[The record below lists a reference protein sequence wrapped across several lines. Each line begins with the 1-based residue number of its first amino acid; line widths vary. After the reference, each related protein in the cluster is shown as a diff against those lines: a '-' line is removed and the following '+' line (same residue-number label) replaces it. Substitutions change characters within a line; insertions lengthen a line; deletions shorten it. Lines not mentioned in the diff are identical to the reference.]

1 MKLHS
6 KISFLVNLVM
16 ILAFIQLKAQTNPAS
31 FTELYVAF
39 DEAIQ
44 LTDSNSNQEFLHRF
58 FKVNPKVPVPVSA
71 DFSFE
76 FSKNSALRHIARM
89 RYENSIDCSNALFYI
104 SKCQQVKYVEFVPK
118 NRRFLTPDDLGP
130 NTSSSG
136 GQWYQYK
143 IQAQQAWDLQ
153 TGSNTVRVAVVDDA
167 VQTNHPELVGACLPG
182 YDAAEEDTDVEP
194 PTSAHDHGTH
204 VAGLIGALTDNG
216 QGMASLAYGV
226 RILPVKVTFDNNPD
240 NVAGGFEGIAWAVLN
255 GADVINCSW
264 GSETYSQ
271 TGLAVIQDAIN
282 AGITVVAAAGNF
294 NNSVV
299 QFPAGYDGVIA
310 VGASTSSDTRSSFS
324 NYGTWVDVSAPGS
337 LIWSLAPNN
346 GYQVKNGTS
355 FAAPLVSALAALLK
369 SNNPNLSPAEVQ
381 ACIQGA
387 ADDISFLNP
396 DFNGLIGAGR
406 INAYEAIRC
415 VRLSQAMHNVSLSFE
430 TPIPNRVCTGSLS
443 PLLRIT
449 NTGSEVLNSLT
460 IRSQLGDA
468 PPYFYEIDTSLLQ
481 GESMLLPLQE
491 IYPAPGVQS
500 YRVQLVGFLNGIH
513 SDAYSPDNVLQE
525 SIEVIGGL
533 GESLPFTENFESGS
547 FATNGWLVENEHD
560 PFTWNIALAA
570 SPETGSKAAKLD
582 YFINPNVGSR
592 DFLNTPPL
600 DFSGLSSVSL
610 SFDFAYMPRFQ
621 NISDSL
627 ILSYSSNCGE
637 SFTRLLTLSGSA
649 LATTQAFPDVFN
661 ANLSSLW
668 CGASGF
674 APCVTL
680 NLDSLAG
687 NTTVVFRWE
696 GYCNNGNNLYIDNIR
711 IEGEEAAITPTA
723 AFNAVWD
730 LPACTGST
738 VQFQNES
745 TGNPDSFLWSF
756 NGGSPASS
764 SLENPLVIYDA
775 PGVYPVSLRVSN
787 SQGNDS
793 VFFNNYV
800 VVAEVPF
807 VSISTTNDTICSG
820 NAAQLLASGA
830 NYYYWNS
837 GPAMSSTFG
846 ESVVVSPQNSANYA
860 VNGVSDEGC
869 AASAT
874 QQITVVTQPAPPT
887 ITVDG
892 VFLVASQGIE
902 YEWYFNGALLPDA
915 TGQSIIPTQ
924 NGNYNVRVYLQDN
937 CSSISGIFTVNFAG
951 KEQIK
956 AADNLLIFPNP
967 ANERV
972 QLAYNGSFRSIQV
985 FNASGL
991 RVFESSSTHV
1001 IETSSWASGLYSLIL
1016 TNKKGEIIR
1025 QQFEIL
1031 H

>member
-1 MKLHS
+1 
-6 KISFLVNLVM
+6 M

-44 LTDSNSNQEFLHRF
+44 LTDSSSNQEFLNRF
-58 FKVNPKVPVPVSA
+58 FKENPQVPIPVSA

-76 FSKNSALRHIARM
+76 FSKNSALRHISRM
-89 RYENSIDCSNALFYI
+89 RYANSADCSNALLYI
-104 SKCQQVKYVEFVPK
+104 SNCQQVKYVEFVPQ

-136 GQWYQYK
+136 GQWYHYK

-153 TGSNTVRVAVVDDA
+153 TGSNAVRVAVVDDA
-167 VQTNHPELVGACLPG
+167 VQTNHPELLGVCLPG
-182 YDAAEEDTDVEP
+182 YDAAEEDMDVEP

-240 NVAGGFEGIAWAVLN
+240 NVAGGFEGIAWAVSN

-264 GSETYSQ
+264 GSETFSQ
-271 TGLAVIQDAIN
+271 TGLTVIQDAVN

-310 VGASTSSDTRSSFS
+310 VGASTSGDTRSSFS
-324 NYGTWVDVSAPGS
+324 NYGSWIDVSAPGS

-369 SNNPNLSPAEVQ
+369 SNNPNLSPAEIQ
-381 ACIQGA
+381 ACIQGS

-396 DFNGLIGAGR
+396 GFNGLIGTGR

-415 VRLSQAMHNVSLSFE
+415 VQLNQASYNISLAFE
-430 TPIPNRVCTGSLS
+430 EPMPKRMCTGTLS
-443 PLLRIT
+443 PQVRIT
-449 NTGSEVLNSLT
+449 NTGSEVINTFT

-468 PPYFYEIDTSLLQ
+468 PPYFYTLDTTLVQ

-491 IYPAPGVQS
+491 IYPTPGIQS
-500 YRVQLVGFLNGIH
+500 YRVQLVGLLNEIH
-513 SDAYSPDNVLQE
+513 SDAYASDNLLQE

-533 GESLPFTENFESGS
+533 GGSLPFTENFESGS
-547 FATNGWLVENEHD
+547 FSTKGWIVENEND
-560 PFTWNIALAA
+560 PFTWNIDFAT
-570 SPETGSKAAKLD
+570 SPEPGSKAAVLC
-582 YFINPNVGSR
+582 YYINSNIASR
-592 DFLNTPPL
+592 DYLSTPPF
-600 DFSGLSSVSL
+600 DFSGLNSVSL
-610 SFDFAYMPRFQ
+610 SFDFAYMQRFQ

-627 ILSYSSNCGE
+627 ILSYSANCGE
-637 SFTRLLTLSGSA
+637 SFTRLLTLSGST
-649 LATTQAFPDVFN
+649 LSTTQAFPDIFN

-668 CGASGF
+668 CGAAGF
-674 APCVTL
+674 APCISL

-687 NTTVVFRWE
+687 NSTVVFRWE
-696 GYCNNGNNLYIDNIR
+696 GFCNNGNNLYIDNIR
-711 IEGEEAAITPTA
+711 IEGEEAPIAPIA
-723 AFNAVWD
+723 AFSAAWD
-730 LPACTGST
+730 LPACAGSA

-745 TGNPDSFLWSF
+745 TGNADSFLWTF
-756 NGGSPASS
+756 EGGDPESS
-764 SLENPLVIYDA
+764 SLENPQVNYDTPGIYSV
-775 PGVYPVSLRVSN
+775 GFRVSN
-787 SQGNDS
+787 SQGIDS
-793 VFFNNYV
+793 VFINDYIV
-800 VVAEVPF
+800 VTEVPL
-807 VSISTTNDTICSG
+807 VSITTNNDTICSG
-820 NAAQLLASGA
+820 NTALLLASGA
-830 NYYYWNS
+830 AYYYWNS
-837 GPAMSSTFG
+837 GPAMSTTFG
-846 ESVVVSPQNSANYA
+846 DSVAVSPQNSATYT
-860 VNGVSDEGC
+860 VNGVSEAGC
-869 AASAT
+869 AASSI
-874 QQITVVTQPAPPT
+874 QQIAVVTQPAPPT

-892 VFLVASQGIE
+892 IFLVASPGE
-902 YEWYFNGALLPDA
+902 AYEWYFNGALLQDA
-915 TGQSIIPTQ
+915 TGQAIVPVQ

-937 CSSISGIFTVNFAG
+937 CSSISGIYTVNFAG
-951 KEQIK
+951 NEQVK
-956 AADNLLIFPNP
+956 ASDNLLIFPNP
-967 ANERV
+967 ANELIR
-972 QLAYNGSFRSIQV
+972 LEFKESFYFVQV
-985 FNASGL
+985 FNASGV
-991 RVFESSSTHV
+991 RVFESSTTHV

-1016 TNKKGEIIR
+1016 TNKKGEHIR
-1025 QQFEIL
+1025 QSFEVL

>member
-1 MKLHS
+1 MKLHFN
-6 KISFLVNLVM
+6 IRFTLYLVM
-16 ILAFIQLKAQTNPAS
+16 ILAFIQLKGQTNQPS

-39 DEAIQ
+39 DESIQ
-44 LTDSNSNQEFLHRF
+44 LTDTAGGQEFLNRF
-58 FKVNPKVPVPVSA
+58 FVENPEVPLPTSA
-71 DFSFE
+71 RFSFA

-104 SKCQQVKYVEFVPK
+104 SKCQHVKYVEFVPN

-130 NTSSSG
+130 NTTSSG

-153 TGSNTVRVAVVDDA
+153 TGSNTVRVAVIDDA
-167 VQTNHPELVGACLPG
+167 VQTNHPELLGTCLPG
-182 YDAAEEDTDVEP
+182 YDAAEQDTDVEP

-240 NVAGGFEGIAWAVLN
+240 NVAGGFEGIAWAVSN

-299 QFPAGYDGVIA
+299 QFPAGYEGVIA
-310 VGASTSSDTRSSFS
+310 VGASTSSDTRSTFS

-396 DFNGLIGAGR
+396 GFNGLIGAGR

-415 VRLSQAMHNVSLSFE
+415 VRLSEAMYNVSLSFE
-430 TPIPNRVCTGSLS
+430 TPIPNRVCTGIIS

-449 NTGSEVLNSLT
+449 NTGSEVLNSLS

-468 PPYFYEIDTSLLQ
+468 PPYFYTIDTSLLQ

-500 YRVQLVGFLNGIH
+500 YRVQLLGLLNAIH

-560 PFTWNIALAA
+560 PFTWNIALAT
-570 SPETGSKAAKLD
+570 SPETGTKAAKLD
-582 YFINPNVGSR
+582 YFIDQNVSSR
-592 DFLNTPPL
+592 DYLNTPPL

-621 NISDSL
+621 NVSDSL
-627 ILSYSSNCGE
+627 ILSYSANCGE
-637 SFTRLLTLSGSA
+637 SFTRLLALSGST
-649 LATTQAFPDVFN
+649 LATAQAFPDVFN

-674 APCVTL
+674 APCISL

-687 NTTVVFRWE
+687 STTVVFRWE

-711 IEGEEAAITPTA
+711 IEGEEAANAPSA
-723 AFNAVWD
+723 AFSAAWD
-730 LPACTGST
+730 LPTCVGSE
-738 VQFQNES
+738 VLFQNES
-745 TGNPDSFLWSF
+745 TGNPDSLLWMF
-756 NGGSPASS
+756 EGGNPANST
-764 SLENPLVIYDA
+764 LENPLVIYEA
-775 PGVYPVSLRVSN
+775 PGVYSVSLRVSN
-787 SQGNDS
+787 NNGNDS

-800 VVAEVPF
+800 VVAEVPL
-807 VSISTTNDTICSG
+807 VSISTTNDTICNG

-846 ESVVVSPQNSANYA
+846 DSIVVSPQSNASYT
-860 VNGVSDEGC
+860 VNGVSAEGC
-869 AASAT
+869 AAGAT

-892 VFLVASQGIE
+892 IFLVASPGIA
-902 YEWYFNGALLPDA
+902 YEWYFNGAQLPDA

-951 KEQIK
+951 NELIRSS
-956 AADNLLIFPNP
+956 NELIIFPNP

-972 QLAYNGSFRSIQV
+972 QMEYKGAFRAIQV

-991 RVFESSSTHV
+991 CVFESSSING
-1001 IETSSWASGLYSLIL
+1001 IETSSWAPGLYLLIL
-1016 TNKKGEIIR
+1016 SNSKGEIMR
-1025 QQFEIL
+1025 QQFEVL

>member
-6 KISFLVNLVM
+6 KIRFTVNLVM

-44 LTDSNSNQEFLHRF
+44 LTDSSSNQEFLNRF
-58 FKVNPKVPVPVSA
+58 FKENPKVPIPVSA

-76 FSKNSALRHIARM
+76 FSKNSALRHISRM
-89 RYENSIDCSNALFYI
+89 RYANSADCSNALLYI
-104 SKCQQVKYVEFVPK
+104 SNCQQVKYVEFVPQ

-153 TGSNTVRVAVVDDA
+153 TGSNAVRVAVVDDA
-167 VQTNHPELVGACLPG
+167 VQTNHPELLGACLPG
-182 YDAAEEDTDVEP
+182 YDAAEEDMDVEP

-240 NVAGGFEGIAWAVLN
+240 NVAGGFEGIAWAVSN

-271 TGLAVIQDAIN
+271 TGLTVIQDAVN

-324 NYGTWVDVSAPGS
+324 NYGSWIDVSAPGS

-415 VRLSQAMHNVSLSFE
+415 VQLNQASHNISLAFE
-430 TPIPNRVCTGSLS
+430 EPMPYRMCAGTLS
-443 PLLRIT
+443 PLVRIT

-468 PPYFYEIDTSLLQ
+468 PPYFYAIDTSLLQ

-500 YRVQLVGFLNGIH
+500 YRVQLVGLLNGIH
-513 SDAYSPDNVLQE
+513 SDAYGSDNVLQE

-547 FATNGWLVENEHD
+547 FATNGWLVENEND
-560 PFTWNIALAA
+560 PFTWNIALAT

-582 YFINPNVGSR
+582 YFIDANAGSR

-600 DFSGLSSVSL
+600 DFSGLNSASL

-627 ILSYSSNCGE
+627 ILSYSANCGE
-637 SFTRLLTLSGSA
+637 SFTRLLTLSGST

-668 CGASGF
+668 CGALGF
-674 APCVTL
+674 APCVSL

-696 GYCNNGNNLYIDNIR
+696 GFCNNGNNLYIDNIR
-711 IEGEEAAITPTA
+711 IEGEQALIAPSA
-723 AFNAVWD
+723 AFNAMWD

-745 TGNPDSFLWSF
+745 TGNPDSFLWTF

-764 SLENPLVIYDA
+764 ALENPQVNYDS
-775 PGVYPVSLRVSN
+775 PGVYSVGLRVSN

-800 VVAEVPF
+800 VVTEVPL
-807 VSISTTNDTICSG
+807 VSIATASDTICGG
-820 NAAQLLASGA
+820 NTAILIASGA

-837 GPAMSSTFG
+837 GPAMSTTFG
-846 ESVVVSPQNSANYA
+846 DSVAVSPQNSASYT
-860 VNGVSDEGC
+860 VNGVSEVGC
-869 AASAT
+869 AAGAT
-874 QQITVVTQPAPPT
+874 QQITVVTQPVPPT
-887 ITVDG
+887 ITIDG
-892 VFLVASQGIE
+892 FYLVASPGIG
-902 YEWYFNGALLPDA
+902 YEWYFNGSLLPDA

-951 KEQIK
+951 NEQIK
-956 AADNLLIFPNP
+956 ASDNLLIFPNP
-967 ANERV
+967 ANERIR
-972 QLAYNGSFRSIQV
+972 LEYNESFCSVRV
-985 FNASGL
+985 FSASGL
-991 RVFESSSTHV
+991 RVFESSTTHV

-1016 TNKKGEIIR
+1016 TNKKGEHIR
-1025 QQFEIL
+1025 QSFEVL